1 MGIRETTAPL
11 VCGDHA
17 TYEPAGDSA
26 GCVGQVAR
34 LIHAPDL
41 IRGQARDI
49 GKKAGQRLAP
59 LAFRDGCPVNGK
71 RSAIAI
77 AAVE

>member
-1 MGIRETTAPL
+1 MSVREAATAF
-11 VCGDHA
+11 VCSDNA
-17 TYEPAGDSA
+17 PDKAAGNSA
-26 GCVGQVAR
+26 GCVGQVAG

-49 GKKAGQRLAP
+49 GKEAGQGLS
-59 LAFRDGCPVNGK
+59 AFSLCDGCPVNGK
-71 RSAIAI
+71 RSTVAI